1 MFFIFLEFIFLNRVR
16 RIYSRINGRSS
27 LEKWKKRESAR
38 IKSETR
44 KRKENADGNGGKILI
59 LSPRSDCLPLQILL
73 ATDFQSSLSCI
84 YSRDQDNFWTTRE
97 EVRSK
102 QDKRSNKEIRG
113 YRREEEK
120 KIGKKQKYVRQKGG
134 KNGFFLLRK
143 RRVYPLPVSKWYN
156 EWTLKKWWDKRMKV

>member
-113 YRREEEK
+113 YRVQKKRRKKNWKETKICSTKGREKRVFPVEEK
-120 KIGKKQKYVRQKGG
+120 AGLSTTSV
-134 KNGFFLLRK
+134 
-143 RRVYPLPVSKWYN
+143 
-156 EWTLKKWWDKRMKV
+156 